1 MAYSGSFAVS
11 GTGTSYAPCGIS
23 FIIAS
28 MFSRHD
34 IGHLALPDLQD
45 PHHHLGLFLD
55 PGLPNRNTKK
65 VLKPSQLLI
74 SEGIGIYCHLFAAD
88 VFVVNLRVH
97 KVENAVPQPPLLPC
111 TLFDPSTPLA
121 QTCRESELQ
130 ALDPAVALVL

>member
-34 IGHLALPDLQD
+34 IGHFALPDLQD

-65 VLKPSQLLI
+65 ILKPSQLLI
-74 SEGIGIYCHLFAAD
+74 SEGIGIFFHLFAAD
-88 VFVVNLRVH
+88 VFVVNLRAN
-97 KVENAVPQPPLLPC
+97 KVENAVAAAV
-111 TLFDPSTPLA
+111 SA
-121 QTCRESELQ
+121 
-130 ALDPAVALVL
+130 ALHVICPMDAFSANM